1 MKFNELLEIIG
12 SPFSEHEVQGY
23 MVGLLIQNLKEAYHT
38 ELQLYLRYDAD
49 MTDVTSNINQH
60 TVSLLKMLTDKSL
73 KNSYKNEQAI
83 DEKIL
88 ALSDWTK
95 HLYMSLSLGVEKK
108 YIPNDMEIQEAM
120 HNFDEIGKINEK
132 YNLNDMENNDKH
144 YNNIREYVEKTVLRL
159 FVKIREK

>member
-1 MKFNELLEIIG
+1 MKFNELLDIIG

-23 MVGLLIQNLKEAYHT
+23 MVGLLIQNLKEDYYN
-38 ELQLYLRYDAD
+38 ELQLYLKYDVDRAD
-49 MTDVTSNINQH
+49 IISNINQQ
-60 TVSLLKMLTDKSL
+60 TVSILKMLTNKL
-73 KNSYKNEQAI
+73 LRNSNENEQAI

-108 YIPNDMEIQEAM
+108 NIPNDMEIQEAM

-159 FVKIREK
+159 FDKIRDK